1 METITLQ
8 YNPKSNFATALA
20 NLIEKSEGVK
30 VIETKPTKSARKR
43 LTEKERVL
51 ADIATGAE
59 QARRIAKRKH
69 KTYTADELIASLW
82 LHLHPRR
89 SSTKT

>member
-8 YNPKSNFATALA
+8 YNPKSSFAIALA

-30 VIETKPTKSARKR
+30 VIEMKLAEPARKK

-69 KTYTADELIASLW
+69 KTYTADELIASL
-82 LHLHPRR
+82 
-89 SSTKT
+89 

>member
-1 METITLQ
+1 MQ
-8 YNPKSNFATALA
+8 YNPKSNFAIALA
-20 NLIEKSEGVK
+20 CLIEKSDEVTVVEMK
-30 VIETKPTKSARKR
+30 PTKPTRKK

-82 LHLHPRR
+82 LHLHLRQF
-89 SSTKT
+89 SIKT